1 MRQNVK
7 NGANVKNVKIF
18 AETWY
23 VKKTLVILA
32 QMGQMLR
39 IEKAAP
45 LYKMGHVEKKMP
57 QKARI
62 KGPKNSQILAILSQN
77 ILGGGRRIRP
87 MM

>member
-1 MRQNVK
+1 MGQNVK

-39 IEKAAP
+39 IEQNATF
-45 LYKMGHVEKKMP
+45 YKNG
-57 QKARI
+57 AC
-62 KGPKNSQILAILSQN
+62 
-77 ILGGGRRIRP
+77 
-87 MM
+87 